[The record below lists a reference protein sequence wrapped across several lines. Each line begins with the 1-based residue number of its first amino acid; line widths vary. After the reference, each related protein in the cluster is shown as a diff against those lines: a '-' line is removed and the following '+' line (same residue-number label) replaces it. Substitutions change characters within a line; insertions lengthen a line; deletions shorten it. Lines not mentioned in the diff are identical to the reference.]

1 MINLLFIYKYVF
13 NLPVISINKIS
24 IKVSYKTDLRS
35 AWVVF
40 TSLVTSL
47 TTMTLENA
55 SFLRC

>member
-1 MINLLFIYKYVF
+1 MMNLLFIYNYVF
-13 NLPVISINKIS
+13 NLSVISINKIS
-24 IKVSYKTDLRS
+24 IKDSFNTDLRS

-47 TTMTLENA
+47 TTMTLDNA